1 MNRKKFLQILALATL
16 FVIVSLLAYQNPYG
30 RSALAAPSSPVGTWK
45 VTIQPDP
52 ASGAPGFVNYS
63 TVTSEGLI
71 VNADNLGVVG
81 LGVWEKSG
89 KNQYAVTFREL
100 FLENGQQ
107 RIAKIRSTIKLSS
120 DKESFSGPFTT
131 EIFDQDENLLF
142 SASGMVSAVRVHVE
156 PLP

>member
-1 MNRKKFLQILALATL
+1 MIIGVCAL
-16 FVIVSLLAYQNPYG
+16 LLASLVG
-30 RSALAAPSSPVGTWK
+30 LFSIRSHANFTRA
-45 VTIQPDP
+45 
-52 ASGAPGFVNYS
+52 
-63 TVTSEGLI
+63 EGLI

-120 DKESFSGPFTT
+120 DKESFTGPFTT